1 MMNELPLGDP
11 RAANKYRSDLVRI
24 IQGLVPPPN
33 FKVVLGI
40 DKGSENLVLR
50 VLRRMPKQYKLFGRT
65 VWTHTPSW
73 ESLGCEQRRL
83 VARTYEDL
91 SIQLQSHPEFLEFEF
106 TVEGSLEHSTAVS
119 V

>member
-1 MMNELPLGDP
+1 MVNELPLGDP
-11 RAANKYRSDLVRI
+11 RAGNKYRADLVRI

-33 FKVVLGI
+33 FKVVLGV

-50 VLRRMPKQYKLFGRT
+50 VLRRAPKQYKIFGRT
-65 VWTHTPSW
+65 FWTWTPSW
-73 ESLGCEQRRL
+73 DNVECEQRRL

-91 SIQLQSHPEFLEFEF
+91 FIQLQAHPEFLEFEF
-106 TVEGSLEHSTAVS
+106 TVEGSLMHSTAVS